1 MVRRGYNMN
10 NQKITPEER
19 KKNHLINHLMELG
32 VFKINDKQLYQ
43 VPLEVLMKEYKKH
56 TS

>member
-1 MVRRGYNMN
+1 MN
-10 NQKITPEER
+10 NQKITAEER
-19 KKNHLINHLMELG
+19 KKNHVMNHLMELG

>member
-1 MVRRGYNMN
+1 MN

>member
-1 MVRRGYNMN
+1 MN
-10 NQKITPEER
+10 NEKLTVEER
-19 KKNHLINHLMELG
+19 KKNYVIDHLMELG

-43 VPLEVLMKEYKKH
+43 VPLEVLMKVYKKH